1 MTQSSTQKMM
11 LIVSVLVILS
21 IPSLSRSD
29 DAVVRVAR
37 TYVKA
42 GEVGGSVINPIA
54 LGDDESVVTF
64 FQKRGLGFVSLNKL
78 TTTWI
83 PTTPSLVNMDFFYP
97 SATSG
102 GIVARLRSDVLGYC
116 IVMKKDATVLIA
128 EPREVTHPQ
137 GYVQN
142 FTPLT
147 GAFDSRLSDDLGQTF
162 IETIPDSV
170 VLREL
175 AELILGDS
183 TLMFESLTDGR
194 KYVWLTDSSP
204 RLLITPFKRNSN
216 ATTRMSA
223 RSAPITMYTI
233 VRPTQTSRQWNLAIG
248 TLGDTTLTR
257 IDTLLVNGTHRTL
270 RPHIVSNMWADSV
283 FYADSAGWQC
293 ILTPT
298 GNYSVECPIR
308 VDEARSEREWLYVF
322 SYDADSIRV
331 AFTSRGQY
339 PQWTTWSVHADF
351 SRLRHEFHPF
361 AIKLFGPHGISLSR
375 ANHNSIISAPI
386 HPYPLAFGAILAS
399 LDNLQLQ
406 RMLCTWTDAT
416 GIPVTVDDHGRVLR
430 RELNHPNKPTY
441 VTYPGLLFDERT
453 LVNAFNDDPNST
465 LPWFGVRTPQPW
477 QVGGTDTLAHSG
489 SVVRRLLRR
498 GDVQDTVWR
507 GFTTAFARIDASTW
521 SVANHDALWVRTGAD
536 TVRHELAP
544 LRTATGLLPG
554 YPSSIT
560 PLGGAGRLLLSFYG
574 TMRSDSD
581 FVPQPYRHGGLAVV
595 DGRQEVRSV
604 PLPAECGSY
613 VYPVHRLSDG
623 TLVALTAAMREDTA
637 DGERRTPQLTNVR
650 YVRSTDGGASWT
662 SSAPLFY
669 SGEWLPCTGKV
680 IDLGGGYVLGVMP
693 GSVVVST
700 DGGRTWDFDERVPA
714 SMRAIDIHL
723 AGNNLLVAAHDGL
736 YQINGVTSVDGDAP
750 LLPPRRE
757 PLAMSRQSFRAH
769 VSTLDAAAVYDMGGR
784 ALCTSQDCESID
796 RMPLPLGSVVMV
808 VSTSERRMYYVE

>member
-1 MTQSSTQKMM
+1 MNFKLIQRMLLCVTLLIAGQSALAAQFTDT
-11 LIVSVLVILS
+11 LVM
-21 IPSLSRSD
+21 
-29 DAVVRVAR
+29 VAR
-37 TYVKA
+37 TAVL
-42 GEVGGSVINPIA
+42 GRGGTLQDPIA
-54 LGDDESVVTF
+54 LGDGELIVMF
-64 FQKRGLGFVSLNKL
+64 IQKRSLCFIDL
-78 TTTWI
+78 TDLTSVWLE
-83 PTTPSLVNMDFFYP
+83 TTPSLKDMDYFFP
-97 SATSG
+97 AAADSG
-102 GIVARLRSDVLGYC
+102 VVARLRSDPLGRTVRLDTRGSVLVQTPTEVPDLTGY
-116 IVMKKDATVLIA
+116 LQ
-128 EPREVTHPQ
+128 H
-137 GYVQN
+137 Y
-142 FTPLT
+142 TPLL
-147 GAFDSRLSDDLGQTF
+147 GFPQSRFSLDLGVSF
-162 IETIPDSV
+162 FETMPSTVALQHDRQ
-170 VLREL
+170 LD
-175 AELILGDS
+175 LGDS
-183 TLMFESLTDGR
+183 TLMFESLTDRR
-194 KYVWLTDSSP
+194 KYVWLADSSP
-204 RLLITPFKRNSN
+204 RLLITPFRQNSN
-216 ATTRMSA
+216 TTTRMSA
-223 RSAPITMYTI
+223 RSAPLTMYTI

-308 VDEARSEREWLYVF
+308 VDEVRSEREWLYVF

-331 AFTSRGQY
+331 AFTSRSQY

-351 SRLRHEFHPF
+351 SRLRHEYHPF
-361 AIKLFGPHGISLSR
+361 AIELFGRHGISLTR
-375 ANHNSIISAPI
+375 ASSNSMISSPK
-386 HPYPLAFGAILAS
+386 HPYPLAFGAMLAS
-399 LDNLQLQ
+399 LDNLPLQ
-406 RMLCTWTDAT
+406 RMLCTWTDDGALPMA
-416 GIPVTVDDHGRVLR
+416 IDDYGRVLR
-430 RELNHPNKPTY
+430 RDLNHTTKPTY

-453 LVNAFNDDPNST
+453 NVNAFIDDLDGP
-465 LPWFGVRTPQPW
+465 LPWFGVRAPQPW

-489 SVVRRLLRR
+489 SVVRRLLSR

-544 LRTATGLLPG
+544 LRTATSLLPG

-595 DGRQEVRSV
+595 DGSQEVRSV

-637 DGERRTPQLTNVR
+637 DGERRTPQLSNVR
-650 YVRSTDGGASWT
+650 YIRSTDGGASWT

-669 SGEWLPCTGKV
+669 TGEWVPCTGKV

-723 AGNNLLVAAHDGL
+723 SGNNLLVAAHDGL
-736 YQINGVTSVDGDAP
+736 YRINSVTSVDGETPA
-750 LLPPRRE
+750 LQLRRE
-757 PLAMSRQSFRAH
+757 PVAMSRQSFRAH
-769 VSTLDAAAVYDMGGR
+769 VSTLDAATVYDMGGR
-784 ALCTSQDCESID
+784 VLCTSQDCESID